1 MRVSKGPRFSWHD
14 HRLAPSGA
22 HGRFAIP
29 VQVDGRPGVIAGTFV
44 RVPRPA
50 IWPWLVGAGVFA
62 VAVASLARR
71 APLRVPL
78 VVVLGA
84 AAGAA
89 ALTATIAFAVRDRP
103 GGGVGWAA
111 IGTAA
116 AVAAALAVPLLRL
129 RGRRRATAAGVTG
142 AVAAAVALSALPVFW
157 HGIVVSALPA
167 RRVRGRLRRRR
178 RRRSSVAPAGA
189 RRVRRLAALGL
200 VAVAAAGC
208 GGGSST
214 PATPTIPAA
223 RVTKVIDFA
232 PGGSV
237 AAGKPATISF
247 RIQQADGSPLTKFRR
262 GPGPHTGVHLIYVRD
277 DLSTIIH
284 HHPPLGGRG
293 KIVDHVTFPAPG
305 PYRLVIDVYPASCPG
320 SATPAVPGAPAGTCN
335 FQLFERVRVAG
346 AYSPRPL
353 PPTSKAQ
360 KDGGCRFTLDGAANL
375 TAVVAQLVHM
385 TVTCAGKPATFQT
398 YYGALAHAIFFRKGS
413 LDYFHTHVCEPGAS
427 GCTSFLGATRVTGR
441 SATPGKLTVGVLVPV
456 AGTWR
461 LFLQVEVGGHIL
473 TAPFTLHVK

>member
-1 MRVSKGPRFSWHD
+1 
-14 HRLAPSGA
+14 
-22 HGRFAIP
+22 
-29 VQVDGRPGVIAGTFV
+29 
-44 RVPRPA
+44 
-50 IWPWLVGAGVFA
+50 
-62 VAVASLARR
+62 RR
-71 APLRVPL
+71 RR
-78 VVVLGA
+78 
-84 AAGAA
+84 
-89 ALTATIAFAVRDRP
+89 RDRP
-103 GGGVGWAA
+103 GGAA
-111 IGTAA
+111 PAPTGPA
-116 AVAAALAVPLLRL
+116 PRDG
-129 RGRRRATAAGVTG
+129 GRRHGRRGSGGHAFGAAGLLARDRRVRP
-142 AVAAAVALSALPVFW
+142 ARRRR
-157 HGIVVSALPA
+157 A

-200 VAVAAAGC
+200 VAVAVAAAGC
-208 GGGSST
+208 GGGGSST

-247 RIQQADGSPLTKFRR
+247 RIQQADGSKLTKFRR

-305 PYRLVIDVYPASCPG
+305 PYRLVIDVSPASCPG

-375 TAVVAQLVHM
+375 TA
-385 TVTCAGKPATFQT
+385 
-398 YYGALAHAIFFRKGS
+398 
-413 LDYFHTHVCEPGAS
+413 
-427 GCTSFLGATRVTGR
+427 
-441 SATPGKLTVGVLVPV
+441 
-456 AGTWR
+456 
-461 LFLQVEVGGHIL
+461 
-473 TAPFTLHVK
+473 